1 MRRRCPCPGAAQQA
15 LLVSAA
21 VMALTLYYRA
31 PAAASR
37 HTAPLHTAAPA
48 ARPSAGSEAA
58 RAKAAARKGG
68 GAGVRAGWRDEAA
81 DFPISLERD
90 TGEDSFASKVMMALE
105 FLTKEKKRKAKAK
118 ATTPPP
124 PRPPSDLD
132 RMASTGSSMAPSN
145 RSNKKETTQAE
156 DSNPWPDPGA
166 NSTPIP
172 DRSGS
177 PAAEPAA
184 SRDPQTRA
192 TPSASQPSGQAC
204 RVSFPPLDLCECKRE
219 ILAQGGA
226 ACPATNSGGE
236 TTPHAL
242 LAALNRT
249 LGSSTCSD
257 AATLR
262 GANQSVI
269 SISLFG
275 AFPSDYHDGLP
286 VVVARAAEA
295 YPGWAVRVYH
305 DLDLAGDAK
314 ARAWACSLVCG
325 FPHLDFCSVASVPGI
340 GDLRPTI
347 GTIWRLAVLG
357 DPFVRR
363 FVIRDSDS
371 PILQREVDA
380 VKEWVDSG
388 KCFHI
393 MRDNAAHTMPIMG
406 GMFGGCGFWHREVL
420 ERIRGTVFRF
430 SRKES
435 HASYYDQVNEVR
447 FLWPTIQKSLIAHDS
462 YLCKYFPG
470 SRPFPTRR
478 VNRTFVGMRR
488 YRKDF
493 KGDMVKIPC
502 PVACRPPKHKDWEYC

>member
-1 MRRRCPCPGAAQQA
+1 MRRRCSSPGAAQQA
-15 LLVSAA
+15 LLVFAA
-21 VMALTLYYRA
+21 VMALTLYY
-31 PAAASR
+31 
-37 HTAPLHTAAPA
+37 HAPLHTAAPSA
-48 ARPSAGSEAA
+48 ARSHLHARLSSNAERT
-58 RAKAAARKGG
+58 RAKSPTKAPAKVLKRKGG
-68 GAGVRAGWRDEAA
+68 GTHVRAGWHDETAA
-81 DFPISLERD
+81 EGGDYPISLERD

-105 FLTKEKKRKAKAK
+105 FLTKEKTKKTKVVPSPPPLPLPPPTPRPPSDRGKTSHEAERGSSNQHRDAEPD
-118 ATTPPP
+118 ANPRSRDHTPSTTPPP
-124 PRPPSDLD
+124 PPPLPPSG
-132 RMASTGSSMAPSN
+132 RT
-145 RSNKKETTQAE
+145 
-156 DSNPWPDPGA
+156 
-166 NSTPIP
+166 
-172 DRSGS
+172 
-177 PAAEPAA
+177 
-184 SRDPQTRA
+184 
-192 TPSASQPSGQAC
+192 C
-204 RVSFPPLDLCECKRE
+204 RVTSPPLDFCECTRE

-226 ACPATNSGGE
+226 ACPAGEHGGK
-236 TTPHAL
+236 TTSRDL
-242 LAALNRT
+242 LSALNRT

-275 AFPSDYHDGLP
+275 AFPSDYHEGLA

-305 DLDLAGDAK
+305 DLDLAGDAR
-314 ARAWACSLVCG
+314 ARAWACALACG
-325 FPHLDFCSVASVPGI
+325 FPHLDFCSVVSLPGI

-363 FVIRDSDS
+363 FIIRDSDS

-393 MRDNAAHTMPIMG
+393 MRDNLAHTMPIMG

-420 ERIRGTVFRF
+420 ERIRGTIFRF
-430 SRKES
+430 SHKDS
-435 HASYYDQVNEVR
+435 HPSYYDQVNEVR
-447 FLWPTIQKSLIAHDS
+447 FLWPTIQKSFIAHDS

-478 VNRTFVGMRR
+478 VNRTFVGMRQ
-488 YRKDF
+488 YRKEI
-493 KGDMVKIPC
+493 KGDMVKQPC

>member
-1 MRRRCPCPGAAQQA
+1 MLPFASGLKKITLIDAKKDDFRCKPNPQSIQVQFRDPSIFTTNRGSSGDALTPCLLRRRLLLPQPSVSSLQLMSRMPLQSTALQATARASACIRRTSHSIFQPLVLFLIPFISPFLCFSASLSLTRPPPQMRRRCPCPGAAQQA

-31 PAAASR
+31 PAAAPR

-48 ARPSAGSEAA
+48 ARADPARPSAGTEAA
-58 RAKAAARKGG
+58 RAKAAAKKGG

-90 TGEDSFASKVMMALE
+90 TGEDSFASKMMMALE

-124 PRPPSDLD
+124 SDPD

-156 DSNPWPDPGA
+156 DSNPRPDPGA

-192 TPSASQPSGQAC
+192 TPSASRPSGQAC
-204 RVSFPPLDLCECKRE
+204 RVSFPPLGLCECKRE

-262 GANQSVI
+262 GANQSV
-269 SISLFG
+269 
-275 AFPSDYHDGLP
+275 
-286 VVVARAAEA
+286 R
-295 YPGWAVRVYH
+295 
-305 DLDLAGDAK
+305 
-314 ARAWACSLVCG
+314 
-325 FPHLDFCSVASVPGI
+325 
-340 GDLRPTI
+340 
-347 GTIWRLAVLG
+347 
-357 DPFVRR
+357 
-363 FVIRDSDS
+363 
-371 PILQREVDA
+371 
-380 VKEWVDSG
+380 
-388 KCFHI
+388 
-393 MRDNAAHTMPIMG
+393 
-406 GMFGGCGFWHREVL
+406 
-420 ERIRGTVFRF
+420 
-430 SRKES
+430 
-435 HASYYDQVNEVR
+435 
-447 FLWPTIQKSLIAHDS
+447 
-462 YLCKYFPG
+462 
-470 SRPFPTRR
+470 
-478 VNRTFVGMRR
+478 
-488 YRKDF
+488 
-493 KGDMVKIPC
+493 
-502 PVACRPPKHKDWEYC
+502 